1 MVEDM
6 DHMAAGGGCQ
16 CRNQRNLEGIAGGE
30 NMKKNIYLTILTIV
44 TMVCMIAGIFSH
56 VFGGFFGKNTFL
68 QNSTGEQAD
77 WSTALDSFQTIRMNL
92 AAANV
97 VLERGDDFSI
107 AYTGAEELVPD
118 YSVDGDVL
126 KITNE
131 KNNKKIYTVRDC
143 TLTVTLPEG
152 ADLAEL
158 NARIN
163 AGEIQI
169 RGIDAENLD
178 VEIDAGN
185 VEVSNGSYTHVSM
198 DVDAGNVTVD
208 NCTVINTSAE
218 VNMGNIEFKNC
229 AFDALDATS
238 DMGNIEID
246 SSQPLDGYEV
256 RMSAD
261 LGNVT
266 VNGKS
271 YSGGYNA
278 AGDSEYCVDLTV
290 NLGNVELR
298 Y

>member
-1 MVEDM
+1 
-6 DHMAAGGGCQ
+6 
-16 CRNQRNLEGIAGGE
+16 
-30 NMKKNIYLTILTIV
+30 MKKNIYLAILTIV
-44 TMVCMIAGIFSH
+44 TMVCMIVGIFSH

-68 QNSTGEQAD
+68 QNSTGGQAD
-77 WSTALDSFQTIRMNL
+77 WNAALDSFQTIRMNL

-131 KNNKKIYTVRDC
+131 KNNKKIYSVRDC
-143 TLTVTLPEG
+143 TLTVTVPEG

-169 RGIDAENLD
+169 RGINAENLD

-185 VEVSNGSYTHVSM
+185 VEVSDGSYTYVSM

-208 NCTVINTSAE
+208 NCTVTNTSAE

-229 AFDALDATS
+229 TFDVMDAFS
-238 DMGNIEID
+238 DMGNIEIE
-246 SSQPLDGYEV
+246 SSKPLDGYKV

-278 AGDSEYCVDLTV
+278 DGDSERYVELSVD
-290 NLGNVELR
+290 LGNVELT